1 MPPIGLFFQVFEQTH
16 VEEADGSFY
25 KFELVGFK
33 CVGTYVRNKKN
44 QNQVCKQLVF
54 LDWGVSAILGLNFQ
68 ISYIIPLVHKFGLC
82 KWKRKM

>member
-44 QNQVCKQLVF
+44 QNQVRKQLIF
-54 LDWGVSAILGLNFQ
+54 LDWGVSAILRLNLQ
-68 ISYIIPLVHKFGLC
+68 ISYIILLAHKPGLR
-82 KWKRKM
+82 KWERKM